1 MKLIRKSNYILN
13 TILSHLR
20 FSRKLNF
27 IRYNKSIQKKLGITL
42 YTFQKKYFEEIISPA
57 LLESSEILL
66 QNNIFD
72 KKTLNKL
79 NSDWKNDT
87 TELIQEKDCFHF
99 NQKAQKK
106 NLKDIKILNISLKE
120 KDLFKKGTPN
130 LIELNISNIE
140 NLELPCSILSNLETL
155 SLKDVSKI
163 KFLNNKNKLSF
174 NKLQHLYLN
183 NISFDEENKIKINLN
198 NLKYFDLRIKEQESP
213 NDDIDLENFDNKTGV
228 AGFHKEKTLQHLIN
242 IFDFEFLSVFKIDK
256 SKSDNKLEKGEQ
268 TKDNLDNL
276 KIDPEFD
283 EEDNEDNEDFEEED
297 EIEKFEK
304 LKKCFN
310 KPKELFDKKYLYKYD
325 YFNLEILYEYYLMC
339 GSRESAQRFIYK
351 YLFAKTKGNKYLFNT
366 EYTNYLS
373 GDGATDEVTN
383 KEKRYCNKIDY
394 DDYYFIINES
404 EIGGNS
410 IYAIDDDD
418 IDYKNVNRFSIV
430 SKYNE
435 YSYGLVKIFEKFNE
449 NENRLEIISIE
460 DLNLHII
467 SQLDSFLKNLKKFQK
482 LKCFYITKK
491 CSFKNTNQLID
502 LLTTLSKIKSLLLI
516 EIPIKG
522 ELKLSKSDEKKINKI
537 FPDILIKKGNKDS
550 YINWKNNNYEV
561 KI

>member
-27 IRYNKSIQKKLGITL
+27 IRYNKSIQKKLGISL

-57 LLESSEILL
+57 LLENSEILL

-120 KDLFKKGTPN
+120 KEFLKKGTPN

-163 KFLNNKNKLSF
+163 KFLNNKNKLSL

-183 NISFDEENKIKINLN
+183 NISFDEENKIKISLN
-198 NLKYFDLRIKEQESP
+198 NLKYLDLRIKEQ
-213 NDDIDLENFDNKTGV
+213 DDIDSENLNNAHI
-228 AGFHKEKTLQHLIN
+228 AGFHKEKTLQYLIN
-242 IFDFEFLSVFKIDK
+242 IFDFEFLSEFKIDK
-256 SKSDNKLEKGEQ
+256 NKSDNKLEKGEQ
-268 TKDNLDNL
+268 TKEYLDSQDQEL
-276 KIDPEFD
+276 YGEDV
-283 EEDNEDNEDFEEED
+283 EDNEDMEEE
-297 EIEKFEK
+297 EEFEKFEK

-310 KPKELFDKKYLYKYD
+310 KPKELFDKKYLYKFD
-325 YFNLEILYEYYLMC
+325 YFNLEILYEYHLM
-339 GSRESAQRFIYK
+339 SYRDETSQRFIYK

-366 EYTNYLS
+366 EYTNYGS

-394 DDYYFIINES
+394 NDYYFIINES

-410 IYAIDDDD
+410 IYSIDDDD

-435 YSYGLVKIFEKFNE
+435 YSYGLVKIFEKFEE

-482 LKCFYITKK
+482 LKCFYITKE
-491 CSFKNTNQLID
+491 CSFKNNNQLID

-516 EIPIKG
+516 EIAIKG

-550 YINWKNNNYEV
+550 YINWKNNNYEA

>member
-1 MKLIRKSNYILN
+1 MKLIRDCNYILN

-27 IRYNKSIQKKLGITL
+27 IRYNKSIQKKLGISL

-57 LLESSEILL
+57 LLENSEILL

-120 KDLFKKGTPN
+120 QDLFKKGAPN

-163 KFLNNKNKLSF
+163 KFLNNKNKLSL

-183 NISFDEENKIKINLN
+183 NISFDEENKIKISLN
-198 NLKYFDLRIKEQESP
+198 NLKYLDLRLKEQDTP

-228 AGFHKEKTLQHLIN
+228 AGFHKEKTLQYLIN
-242 IFDFEFLSVFKIDK
+242 IFDFEFLSEFKIDK
-256 SKSDNKLEKGEQ
+256 NKSDNKLEKGEQ

-283 EEDNEDNEDFEEED
+283 EEDNEDFEDLEVEED
-297 EIEKFEK
+297 EMENFEK

-325 YFNLEILYEYYLMC
+325 YFNLDILYEYYLMC
-339 GSRESAQRFIYK
+339 GSAESAQRFIYK

-366 EYTNYLS
+366 EYTNYGN
-373 GDGATDEVTN
+373 GDDTIVEINN

-394 DDYYFIINES
+394 DDYYFINNES

-410 IYAIDDDD
+410 NYSIEDD
-418 IDYKNVNRFSIV
+418 IDYKNVNRFSIAT
-430 SKYNE
+430 KYNE
-435 YSYGLVKIFEKFNE
+435 YSYGLVKIFEEFKE

-460 DLNLHII
+460 DLNLDII
-467 SQLDSFLKNLKKFQK
+467 KLDSFLKNLKKFQK
-482 LKCFYITKK
+482 LKCFYITKE
-491 CSFKNTNQLID
+491 CSFKNNNQLID

-516 EIPIKG
+516 EMTIKG

-537 FPDILIKKGNKDS
+537 FPDILIKKENKDS
-550 YINWKNNNYEV
+550 YINWKNNNYEA